1 MISRFAKKNRI
12 LRKSANRIR
21 EGGGYGATL
30 PQLNPFRA
38 SVSKFDKSKNQSIKA
53 IAELLLDNVDGAIP
67 GKEMELR
74 IFGGQISNFDFK
86 LLSEFNQ
93 NFRLYTE
100 EARGGV
106 GVNPGG
112 FIGTSQFAP
121 RLKLSDV
128 KKFNPAAIGLSV
140 AASMANSIFGSNL
153 TVLTCKHFD
162 FTPTTAFASEVE
174 VFANA
179 IPTVEFSRC
188 VPFLDLIFHTAV
200 PALNDR
206 GKPLSISLSKAAV
219 GSEGAGRFEA
229 GTRLMADPDSI
240 FGNSKESKFGMEMF
254 TTPQTFVP
262 LNRSD
267 RSIPILHPFRPFM
280 SIKSLDIS
288 VVPAMGG
295 MQEKKKASLKI
306 ELHDRSRLHE
316 ISEIIRPQN
325 FGTNEIL
332 IEYGW
337 SHPDTS
343 GRNEYANFLNAM
355 RSKEKFAV
363 FNAAFSL
370 NQNGGVDIDLTLFA
384 KANLAIENASIIDN
398 PALKKTSKVIGE
410 LEEKINKI
418 LSSNPKNQKK
428 RKSISA
434 TQIVDDFI
442 KSDGS
447 VNTEGLTMF
456 LETNNAP
463 GPLANLSSPNAA
475 TLIAQIEQLK
485 KQSDAFNV
493 KKTEIVQAIISQL
506 FTGPTDDPFYPE
518 SPSEL
523 GGLFAKARPVPGKP
537 PIEYISV
544 GKLFSAL
551 VGRPLTSTGKFAEV
565 QLYFYGFSSESG
577 FHDAPTAKAHLS
589 DYSIDQFLI
598 SKEGLVAALNKLFE
612 SNGSTDIPVQTFM
625 NMIVKNYLKYPF
637 SPLMDAVTPGQ
648 IYRKI
653 MGNMSAK
660 ERTAEATAALLAGD
674 IPAGS
679 PMQAYKALAKK
690 FRPPNVQVMFDSLPQ
705 SSIIPGSDS
714 NTARSILRVHI
725 FDANGGRMT
734 PFATA
739 LKAGNAD
746 METLKQTAKS
756 VKDAIGLESSKRDR
770 AGAVNKI
777 LLDCAAA
784 DMFGVKP
791 VGPGEWRLDLP
802 FSKLKKIISNG
813 FPTLTYGSDGSVLT
827 SAKFSTIQN
836 KKFANIQLARF
847 GKDPNKTAAGTE
859 PNGLPLKI
867 LPTQADIAMIGC
879 PVLRYGQTF
888 FIDFGTGTSAD
899 DLYSA
904 KTVQHKITPGSFT
917 STLSLMPRD
926 ADGAY
931 ESLFSIL
938 NKASKELQFEAGS
951 KVKNALLSAGEA
963 IVDLSQT
970 GN

>member
-1 MISRFAKKNRI
+1 LTRRFAKKNRV
-12 LRKSANRIR
+12 LRKAANKIR
-21 EGGGYGATL
+21 EGGGYGGIGRML
-30 PQLNPFRA
+30 PNPF
-38 SVSKFDKSKNQSIKA
+38 SPSISNFDKSKNKSIKA
-53 IAELLLDNVDGAIP
+53 IADLVLDNVDGAIP
-67 GKEMELR
+67 GSEIELR
-74 IFGGQISNFDFK
+74 IFGGQFTNFDPK
-86 LLSEFNQ
+86 MLAEFNQ

-100 EARGGV
+100 TPRAGL
-106 GVNPGG
+106 NPGA
-112 FIGTSQFAP
+112 IVGTSDFAP
-121 RLKLSDV
+121 LLKTANV
-128 KKFNPAAIGLSV
+128 KKFNPVAMASSV
-140 AASMANSIFGSNL
+140 AGSIANSIFGSNL

-162 FTPTTAFASEVE
+162 FTPTTSFVSEVE
-174 VFANA
+174 VFANG

-188 VPFLDLIFHTAV
+188 VPFLDLTFHTAV

-254 TTPQTFVP
+254 TAPQTFVP

-295 MQEKKKASLKI
+295 MQEKKKASLKL

-337 SHPDTS
+337 SHPDRS

-355 RSKEKFAV
+355 RTKEKFSV
-363 FNAAFSL
+363 FNASFSL
-370 NQNGGVDIDLTLFA
+370 NQSGGVDIDLTLFA
-384 KANLAIENASIIDN
+384 KANLATENASIIDN
-398 PALKKTSKVIGE
+398 SSLRRTSQVIGE
-410 LEEKINKI
+410 INEKINKI

-428 RKSISA
+428 RKSVAA
-434 TQIVDDFI
+434 TQIIDDFI
-442 KSDGS
+442 KSGES
-447 VNTEGLTMF
+447 INVEGLTMF
-456 LETNNAP
+456 LNTRNAP
-463 GPLANLSSPNAA
+463 GPLANLSEPNAA

-485 KQSDAFNV
+485 LQRDAFSV
-493 KKTEIVQAIISQL
+493 KKSEIIESIISQL
-506 FTGPTDDPFYPE
+506 FNDSPDPFFPS
-518 SPSEL
+518 SPGDF
-523 GGLFAKARPVPGKP
+523 GGLFARVNPSD
-537 PIEYISV
+537 YITV
-544 GKLFSAL
+544 GKLFSSL

-565 QLYFYGFSSESG
+565 QLYFYAFSSESG
-577 FHDAPTAKAHLS
+577 FHDAPTAKAQLS
-589 DYSIDQFLI
+589 DYTIDEFLI
-598 SKEGLVAALNKLFE
+598 SKEDVIAALDKLFE
-612 SNGSTDIPVQTFM
+612 SNGSSDIPVEVFM
-625 NMIVKNYLKYPF
+625 NMIVKNFLKYPF
-637 SPLMDAVTPGQ
+637 SPLMDAITPGQ

-653 MGNMSAK
+653 MGNMSVE
-660 ERTAEATAALLAGD
+660 ERAAEVSARLLGGGT
-674 IPAGS
+674 PSGS
-679 PMQAYKALAKK
+679 PMQAYKDLAKK

-746 METLKQTAKS
+746 METLKQTSKS
-756 VKDAIGLESSKRDR
+756 IRDAIGTESSKRDR
-770 AGAVNKI
+770 AKAVNEI
-777 LLDCAAA
+777 LIECAAA
-784 DMFGVKP
+784 DIFGVKA

-802 FSKLKKIISNG
+802 FNKLKKIISKG
-813 FPTLTYGSDGSVLT
+813 FPTLTYGADGSVLT

-867 LPTQADIAMIGC
+867 LPTQADITMIGC

-904 KTVQHKITPGSFT
+904 KTVQHKISPGSFT

-938 NKASKELQFEAGS
+938 SKASKELQFEAGS
-951 KVKNALLSAGEA
+951 KIKNAVFAAGEV
-963 IVDLSQT
+963 ISDLAQT